1 MYKRQAPIFEFV
13 AATQPDELG
22 LVQKMADALAEG
34 GRDRLQYELKPLK
47 NGFSVRMDLQ
57 DGVLELIQVATEAM
71 AQPLGRGG
79 NF

>member
-1 MYKRQAPIFEFV
+1 MAER
-13 AATQPDELG
+13 
-22 LVQKMADALAEG
+22 MADTLAEG
-34 GRDRLQYELKPLK
+34 GRDQLQYELKPLK

-71 AQPLGRGG
+71 AQPRGQGG

>member
-1 MYKRQAPIFEFV
+1 MYIAPLFQFV
-13 AATQPDELG
+13 AATQPYDFG
-22 LVQKMADALAEG
+22 LSQKMADALAEG

-71 AQPLGRGG
+71 SQLGAGGGG